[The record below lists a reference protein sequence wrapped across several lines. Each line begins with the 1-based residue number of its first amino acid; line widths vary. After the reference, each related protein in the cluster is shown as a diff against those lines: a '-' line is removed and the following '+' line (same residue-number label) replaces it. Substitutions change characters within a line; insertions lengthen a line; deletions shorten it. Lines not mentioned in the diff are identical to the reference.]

1 MTFDDAALQARVTAL
16 VNFVAKGVQRVV
28 FLDAL
33 AVDRQLGKLLQGVLD
48 GSCDSDAFTA
58 EIGAMSEGQK
68 CCEKLGIAKFC
79 DADLKKEIDF
89 AKVLRESFLESIN
102 SLPAVLAGAGRLDAA
117 ELTSLCEE
125 MEAIEVATC
134 LEKRIFIKN
143 VYYCALPDEDHKR
156 IGTKAWKCVSKA
168 SLNKTQHTSMT
179 GRECVF
185 CICRG

>member
-1 MTFDDAALQARVTAL
+1 MLE
-16 VNFVAKGVQRVV
+16 
-28 FLDAL
+28 
-33 AVDRQLGKLLQGVLD
+33 GK
-48 GSCDSDAFTA
+48 CDSDAFTA
-58 EIGAMSEGQK
+58 QVGLMSEGQK
-68 CCEKLGIAKFC
+68 CCEQLGIAKFC
-79 DADLKKEIDF
+79 DAELKKEIDF
-89 AKVLRESFLESIN
+89 AKVLRESFLESIKC
-102 SLPAVLAGAGRLDAA
+102 LPAARAGAGRVDAA

-143 VYYCALPDEDHKR
+143 VYYCALSDEDKKR
-156 IGTKAWKCVSKA
+156 IGTKAWKGVSQA